1 MLNVLDHVMMRT
13 LGNIYIESS
22 QRKIGLQ
29 VSGFGLYEAVCMCK
43 RNSNEPGYD
52 ERTLTESV

>member
-1 MLNVLDHVMMRT
+1 MRT

-29 VSGFGLYEAVCMCK
+29 LARFGLYEAGRINRKKKTRANTITV
-43 RNSNEPGYD
+43 SAP
-52 ERTLTESV
+52 

>member
-1 MLNVLDHVMMRT
+1 MLNVLDNVMMRT

-29 VSGFGLYEAVCMCK
+29 VSSFGLYEAVCMCK
-43 RNSNEPGYD
+43 RNSNEH

>member
-1 MLNVLDHVMMRT
+1 MLNALDHVMKRT

-29 VSGFGLYEAVCMCK
+29 VSSFGLYGEMCIGEK
-43 RNSNEPGYD
+43 K
-52 ERTLTESV
+52 